1 MVDSTLSM
9 HVCFDFSYLELGHD
23 DLVPVWQRPLY
34 GQLQGLAAR
43 ELGVRGTVLVYYKYN
58 DMLDNDVD
66 VPCIAGHCV

>member
-1 MVDSTLSM
+1 M

-43 ELGVRGTVLVYYKYN
+43 ELGVGGTVLV
-58 DMLDNDVD
+58 
-66 VPCIAGHCV
+66 